1 MRSDLPISRLLESI
15 SRVIIGKEEVIELA
29 VAALLARGHILIE
42 DRPGLGKTMLARAIA
57 HSLGATFRRI
67 QCTPDLLP
75 SDVTGVSIWRPG
87 TETFEFVPGPVF
99 AQVLLV
105 DEINRTTPRT
115 QSALLEAMEERQVSI
130 DGEPHRLPAP
140 FFVVATQNPIEMTGT
155 FPLPEAQIDRFLVR
169 LELGYPREEEEARIL
184 AAQIEEHPIASVTP
198 VLAAERLVE
207 LQEEASR
214 IPIAPEL
221 LRYIAEISAATRRRP
236 DVQLGASPR
245 GSLALMRTAQAFTL
259 LRGESFVTPDTI
271 QRIAPAV
278 LAHRL
283 VLHSR
288 RRAGGNALEVIAEV
302 LGEVPVP
309 TSPSPLSAPQ
319 SAAAGHGASA
329 RTRPESAAPG
339 TAWLEPGSRGR

>member
-169 LELGYPREEEEARIL
+169 LELGYPREEE
-184 AAQIEEHPIASVTP
+184 
-198 VLAAERLVE
+198 
-207 LQEEASR
+207 ASR